1 MNSAEV
7 CFLDHASDTKTCS
20 STRRRKEVKLKGGG
34 RKMKGILFVVL
45 WIGFAT
51 LHTLYELKIKPFL
64 DSLGKDS
71 KDIPF
76 Q

>member
-1 MNSAEV
+1 
-7 CFLDHASDTKTCS
+7 
-20 STRRRKEVKLKGGG
+20 
-34 RKMKGILFVVL
+34 MKGIVFVVL

-64 DSLGKDS
+64 DALGEDS